1 MMQNIKDYYD
11 SYSSYYDLI
20 GQQQSTMRE
29 NVANNLGVIGN
40 VGQITRLQNA
50 ESDAIIKQQN
60 NLRVSAETMK
70 QQLAQLVNSGIIQ
83 ENSKEFMEWK
93 NSII

>member
-40 VGQITRLQNA
+40 VSQITRLQNA

-70 QQLAQLVNSGIIQ
+70 QQLAQFVNSGIIQ